1 MRGKGASQR
10 LRDRRLSLFYT
21 FLFWESQGSAMKRS
35 HSNPWLWERT
45 EVEGAQ
51 RKVGILSMQ
60 NANISSHALLV
71 FLLGAA
77 QAVLSQ
83 VAMVTD
89 A

>member
-1 MRGKGASQR
+1 
-10 LRDRRLSLFYT
+10 
-21 FLFWESQGSAMKRS
+21 MKRS

-45 EVEGAQ
+45 EAEGDQ

-71 FLLGAA
+71 FLLNAA
-77 QAVLSQ
+77 QAILPQ
-83 VAMVTD
+83 VTMATD